1 MTTPRII
8 HSQAGTL
15 SPAELEEVTA
25 HLRGGGLLAYPTD
38 TVYGFGGLARDD
50 AIRSLAALK
59 PRESPKPFVLL
70 LPDAEQAWG
79 LTWHASARRFA
90 ELFWPGPLTLVLSD
104 AEGAFPS
111 GVRSAE
117 GAVAVRVSS
126 GPFVK
131 GCWHLLE
138 RRSHRRA
145 PIHRVV
151 APLSRARRRWRRLA
165 RWVRARS
172 CG

>member
-1 MTTPRII
+1 M
-8 HSQAGTL
+8 
-15 SPAELEEVTA
+15 
-25 HLRGGGLLAYPTD
+25 
-38 TVYGFGGLARDD
+38 
-50 AIRSLAALK
+50 
-59 PRESPKPFVLL
+59 
-70 LPDAEQAWG
+70 G

-131 GCWHLLE
+131 GLLA
-138 RRSHRRA
+138 SLGA
-145 PIHRVV
+145 PITSTSANPPGGRP
-151 APLSRARRRWRRLA
+151 ALSGSEALEAARSLGAGEELWVNRRRPGEGSGSIHHCGLHWSAA
-165 RWVRARS
+165 RPDT
-172 CG
+172 